1 MFRAQG
7 KVEFMISFHLAGAV
21 AAMAA
26 ALTASGAQAQAAPF
40 EGPYA
45 GPFVGAL
52 EHHFYLETT
61 DVRTG
66 DTDGRYFRDWQIG
79 GGGMAGYDLAVSERL
94 RVGVEGA
101 LQVGGGSPEAFV
113 NGARY
118 QQNAR
123 FGYRLTGK
131 VGLLA
136 AERVMFFVKGGYGGD
151 RFEIDNQANVA
162 DATNWQHSFV
172 VGTGA
177 QIRLDPSIELR
188 VEYEHLDTSSHA
200 FFIGLPIRF

>member
-1 MFRAQG
+1 MITSRASG
-7 KVEFMISFHLAGAV
+7 PY
-21 AAMAA
+21 A
-26 ALTASGAQAQAAPF
+26 ALIAFFIGAFLAAPAAQAQTQTF

-61 DVRTG
+61 DLRTG
-66 DTDGRYFRDWQIG
+66 DSDGRYYRDWDMG
-79 GGGMAGYDLAVSERL
+79 GGAMVGYDLPVTERV
-94 RVGVEGA
+94 RIGGEGA
-101 LQVGGGSPEAFV
+101 LVLGGGSPEAFV

-118 QQNAR
+118 QQNSR
-123 FGYRLTGK
+123 VGYRLTGK
-131 VGLLA
+131 VGLVATDRL
-136 AERVMFFVKGGYGGD
+136 MFFVKGGYGGD
-151 RFEIDNQANVA
+151 RFEIDNEANIPG
-162 DATNWQHSFV
+162 ATDWRHSFV

-188 VEYEHLDTSSHA
+188 LEYEHLDTSSHA